1 MFLFRLSFSLRRV
14 VMAFIDGIHKSN
26 GFDVHHRLH
35 GLTQIDN
42 YFIENPVK
50 ESVSIRMNS
59 YESVLIR
66 VICGETSSK
75 LPSAVSGRLAKLAKP
90 FVKVV

>member
-1 MFLFRLSFSLRRV
+1 M
-14 VMAFIDGIHKSN
+14 
-26 GFDVHHRLH
+26 
-35 GLTQIDN
+35 

-90 FVKVV
+90 FVKLCSFLRLCYICAD